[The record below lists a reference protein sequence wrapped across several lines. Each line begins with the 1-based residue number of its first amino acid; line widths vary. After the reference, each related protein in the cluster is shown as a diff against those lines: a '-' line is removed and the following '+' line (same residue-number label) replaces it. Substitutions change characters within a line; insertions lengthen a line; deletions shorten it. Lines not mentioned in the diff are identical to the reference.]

1 MENIKKEYNENVIFE
16 NNTYEIVGLNKK
28 NEKIKIRYF
37 GQLMEKE
44 VTDANKIYLYY
55 GYGNLWNYKNNLE
68 MIYNKNSKSYEIS
81 IEIIEEDSLYFCF
94 MNEKNNWDLNGNTS
108 YMLEIIKN
116 IDSMSK
122 SEKEILDINESD
134 NSIRKFFKQISK
146 KFFILLNKL
155 GISFN
160 KSL

>member
-55 GYGNLWNYKNNLE
+55 GYGNLWNNKNNLE